1 MSSGIHV
8 YKKDQYTYD
17 GHSTFVD
24 ESLRQNERGI
34 GNDIDIV
41 EHFTTTDKW
50 INKRGYRNE

>member
-34 GNDIDIV
+34 GNDIDIDGSGTV
-41 EHFTTTDKW
+41 L
-50 INKRGYRNE
+50 RGLEE